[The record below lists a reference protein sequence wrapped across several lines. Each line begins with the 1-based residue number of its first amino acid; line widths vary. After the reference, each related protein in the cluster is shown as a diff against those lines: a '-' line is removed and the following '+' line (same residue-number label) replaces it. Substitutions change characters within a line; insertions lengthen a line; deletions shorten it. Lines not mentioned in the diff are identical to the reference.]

1 MNKIDYRERARKII
15 ELSEAFSQKLM
26 GKVKVQKSSNLSC
39 EEEELLDSLR
49 NAFNEWKSKEIY
61 FQFVSEP
68 DLVDLAIY
76 EIEASKI
83 KYTYFLKKAREK
95 GLSLK

>member
-1 MNKIDYRERARKII
+1 MNKINYRERARKII
-15 ELSEAFSQKLM
+15 ELSEAFSQKLIQ
-26 GKVKVQKSSNLSC
+26 KVKGQKVSTLSC
-39 EEEELLDSLR
+39 EEKELLDNLR
-49 NAFNEWKSKEIY
+49 SAFNEWKSKEIY
-61 FQFVSEP
+61 FQCVCEP

-95 GLSLK
+95 DLSLK